1 MKTICIYVDRFLYVS
16 IFPPCENSLSHR
28 RQTCAILTPI
38 GLECET
44 GDPQVK
50 VCHRVTHNHVSF
62 SNCAHKRCDHNEVFT
77 EINKIKMAKFRI

>member
-1 MKTICIYVDRFLYVS
+1 MLTVFYMYPF
-16 IFPPCENSLSHR
+16 FPPCENSLSHK

-50 VCHRVTHNHVSF
+50 VCCRVTHNHVSL
-62 SNCAHKRCDHNEVFT
+62 SNCAHKRCNHNEVFT
-77 EINKIKMAKFRI
+77 EISKTKMATYRI